1 MDNSTELPPP
11 TYTEN
16 LFDKSNPKIRALIS
30 PCQYVQPQY
39 VISYGIPGWTV
50 VMKKRRAHDGFRVF
64 VSEDAFVKFN
74 KFKGN
79 TSDEVTYMQQQG
91 FAIPLFKV
99 IAPLHNHAD
108 PVLTFKKFT
117 PTNNHP
123 FDADKDFY
131 NYCTVSQIRY
141 SAYTTHILKFK
152 PDPNDARTKF
162 RVYVFS
168 HTILPISDY
177 IYKGVKHRW
186 VEETLSES
194 FNQQQGL
201 RYGFRHTVLQPHQ
214 VSLTD
219 NWDGKSNILD
229 SVKRN
234 PYIQGHLSRRF
245 SLSSRYPISEYYGWT
260 TSEVLCGTLER
271 YYPSFSGVRIVDSRG
286 LDKSIEYESILSLQ
300 EDDLVIICIASV
312 LKWDKD
318 FRAIIKSLKYGEI
331 KR

>member
-162 RVYVFS
+162 R
-168 HTILPISDY
+168 
-177 IYKGVKHRW
+177 
-186 VEETLSES
+186 
-194 FNQQQGL
+194 
-201 RYGFRHTVLQPHQ
+201 
-214 VSLTD
+214 
-219 NWDGKSNILD
+219 
-229 SVKRN
+229 
-234 PYIQGHLSRRF
+234 
-245 SLSSRYPISEYYGWT
+245 
-260 TSEVLCGTLER
+260 
-271 YYPSFSGVRIVDSRG
+271 
-286 LDKSIEYESILSLQ
+286 
-300 EDDLVIICIASV
+300 
-312 LKWDKD
+312 
-318 FRAIIKSLKYGEI
+318 
-331 KR
+331 